1 MKQNRFKVAMVQW
14 TFFFQAGHSGIDN
27 WKIGFTDQ
35 VEGNL

>member
-1 MKQNRFKVAMVQW
+1 MVQW
-14 TFFFQAGHSGIDN
+14 TFFFQAGHSGTDN